1 MSDREL
7 EERQATVYE
16 IEGRPHVRASTGFT
30 EAITRAHANQ
40 HRPRCVCVS
49 GGVETYVAKLADY
62 YVIKRMPGTGH
73 LHAASCPH
81 FEPTADESGLRPLLG
96 TAIREDPST
105 GLIEL
110 RLDFALSK
118 SAIREPRRYSIATE
132 ARAAGSRLPRLS
144 LRGLLHHIW
153 DQADLTRWHPGF
165 EGKRSWAT
173 VWRHLQQAAQQN
185 IVGGVSL
192 SSRLYVP
199 EPFSPKDQ
207 DAIRLRRSACWA
219 RTAMVLGGHQALK
232 LVIAEV
238 KAIEPTRYAFH
249 ALVKQVPDIG
259 FALDGHLYKA
269 LGRHFSEELGIWGAS
284 ESVRMILIA
293 SFGITGTGVPTIS
306 RLSLMPVTQQW
317 LPVETLDEQ
326 QLLERLVHEGRAFK
340 KILRYDLSRRTKI
353 PSLAL
358 TGQGRGQP
366 AQLIYA

>member
-1 MSDREL
+1 MSNREFD
-7 EERQATVYE
+7 ERQATVYE
-16 IEGRPHVRASTGFT
+16 IEGRQYVQASTGFI

-62 YVIKRMPGTGH
+62 YVIKRMPETGH

-81 FEPTADESGLRPLLG
+81 FEPTADETGLRPLLG

-118 SAIREPRRYSIATE
+118 SAIREPRRHPNVDE
-132 ARAAGSRLPRLS
+132 AGAERARLPRLS
-144 LRGLLHHIW
+144 LRGVLHHLW
-153 DQADLTRWHPGF
+153 DRADLTRWHPGF

-173 VWRHLQQAAQQN
+173 VRRHLQQAAQQN

-199 EPFSPKDQ
+199 EPFTPGDQ

-238 KAIEPTRYAFH
+238 KAIEPARYAFH

-259 FALDGHLYKA
+259 FALDGNLYKSLA
-269 LGRHFSEELGIWGAS
+269 RHFSEELGIWGAS
-284 ESVRMILIA
+284 ESVRMIMIA
-293 SFGITGTGVPTIS
+293 SFGISSAGVPTIS

-317 LPVETLDEQ
+317 LPVETLEEQ
-326 QLLERLVHEGRAFK
+326 QLVERLAREGRAFK
-340 KILRYDLSRRTKI
+340 KMLRYDLSRTSPVPNIVMTDHPRA
-353 PSLAL
+353 AL
-358 TGQGRGQP
+358 SSNG
-366 AQLIYA
+366 

>member
-7 EERQATVYE
+7 DERQATVYE
-16 IEGRPHVRASTGFT
+16 IEGRQYVRASPGFT

-62 YVIKRMPGTGH
+62 HVIKRMPGTGH
-73 LHAASCPH
+73 LHAGSCPH
-81 FEPTADESGLRPLLG
+81 FEPTADETGLRPLLG

-118 SAIREPRRYSIATE
+118 SAVREPRRHTTVTE
-132 ARAAGSRLPRLS
+132 AGAARPYLPRLS
-144 LRGLLHHIW
+144 LRGLLHHLW
-153 DQADLTRWHPGF
+153 ERADLTRWHPGF

-173 VWRHLQQAAQQN
+173 VRRHLQQAAQLN
-185 IVGGVSL
+185 VVGGISL

-199 EPFSPKDQ
+199 EPFTPGDQ

-219 RTAMVLGGHQALK
+219 RTAMGLGGHQALK

-238 KAIEPTRYAFH
+238 KAIEPARYAFH
-249 ALVKQVPDIG
+249 ALVKHVPDIS
-259 FALDGHLYKA
+259 FALDASLYKSLA
-269 LGRHFSEELGIWGAS
+269 RHFSEELGIWGAS
-284 ESVRMILIA
+284 ESVRMIMIA
-293 SFGITGTGVPTIS
+293 SFGISSAGVPIIS

-317 LPVETLDEQ
+317 LPVETVDEQ
-326 QLLERLVHEGRAFK
+326 QLVEGLIHEGRAFK
-340 KILRYDLSRRTKI
+340 KVLRYDVSRNMKDPCLI
-353 PSLAL
+353 L
-358 TGQGRGQP
+358 TDRGEAAGP
-366 AQLIYA
+366 IYS

>member
-7 EERQATVYE
+7 DERQATVYE
-16 IEGRPHVRASTGFT
+16 IEGRQHVRASPGFT
-30 EAITRAHANQ
+30 EAITRAHAAQ
-40 HRPRCVCVS
+40 QRPRCVCVP
-49 GGVETYVAKLADY
+49 GGLETYIAKLADY

-81 FEPTADESGLRPLLG
+81 FEPTANESGLRPLLG

-105 GLIEL
+105 GLIAL

-118 SAIREPRRYSIATE
+118 SAVREPRRHPNVTE
-132 ARAAGSRLPRLS
+132 AGAARSRLPRLS
-144 LRGLLHHIW
+144 LRGLLHHLW

-199 EPFSPKDQ
+199 EPFTPGDQ

-219 RTAMVLGGHQALK
+219 RTAMVLGGHQALN

-238 KAIEPTRYAFH
+238 KAIEPARYAFH

-259 FALDGHLYKA
+259 FALDGNLYKSLA
-269 LGRHFSEELGIWGAS
+269 RHFSEELGIWGAS
-284 ESVRMILIA
+284 ESVRMIMIA
-293 SFGITGTGVPTIS
+293 SFGISSAGVPTIS
-306 RLSLMPVTQQW
+306 KLSLMPVTQQW
-317 LPVETLDEQ
+317 LPVENMDEQ
-326 QLLERLVHEGRAFK
+326 QLVERLIHEGRAFK
-340 KILRYDLSRRTKI
+340 KILRYDLSRNSKAPCI
-353 PSLAL
+353 IL
-358 TGQGRGQP
+358 TDRGEAAMP
-366 AQLIYA
+366 IYS